1 MEERVYRFVLLTG
14 PSPPDPRTMQKC
26 LFTQVVPLVR

>member
-1 MEERVYRFVLLTG
+1 MEEGVSLFVLLTG
-14 PSPPDPRTMQKC
+14 PSPPSPRTMQKR